1 MSLTVVKN
9 IPLAMIPMILKKWF
23 GATHSCEEP
32 NSIFIGLI
40 GGVGDLISAA
50 PSVVAL
56 KKKYPGAQISFGVGD
71 GIFFN
76 AIKNDPNIDHFE
88 TPFFYNVW
96 KKRAY
101 RKTYREKCKKYDL
114 VFLLDNGTQDWW
126 KQRKHLLDIY
136 AEKCGVSLERRRPI
150 IYLKDNDFEEAEK
163 RLNEL
168 GISNK
173 DKFLVLSPETRSK
186 KKMKEWPYDRF
197 LSLIQKLHQNH
208 DFRIITLVSKENS
221 YNYDGTITLK
231 GYPLGPSAAMISR
244 SNCYIG
250 LDNGLTHIASC
261 FDVKILSIHI
271 GYPVEC
277 AGPLSP
283 FAKVVAHK
291 PFDLPESISVDEVYK
306 VFQELI

>member
-1 MSLTVVKN
+1 
-9 IPLAMIPMILKKWF
+9 MISITLKKWL
-23 GATHSCEEP
+23 GIPHPCEAP
-32 NSIFIGLI
+32 SSIFIGLI

-56 KKKYPGAQISFGVGD
+56 KKKYPDAQITFGVGD

-76 AIKNDPNIDHFE
+76 TIKNDPHIDHFE

-96 KKRAY
+96 KKRAR
-101 RKTYREKCKKYDL
+101 RKTYREKYREHDQ
-114 VFLLDNGTQDWW
+114 VFLLDNGTYDWW
-126 KQRKHLLDIY
+126 KPRKHLLDIY
-136 AEKCGVSLERRRPI
+136 AEKCGVSLKERRPI
-150 IYLKDNDFEEAEK
+150 IYLNDNDFEEAK
-163 RLNEL
+163 KKLNGL
-168 GISNK
+168 GISNN

-197 LSLIQKLHQNH
+197 LSLIQKIRQNH
-208 DFRIITLVSKENS
+208 DFKIVTLVSKENP
-221 YNYDGTITLK
+221 YNYDGTIPLK

-244 SNCYIG
+244 SNFYLG

-283 FAKVVAHK
+283 FAKVVAHR
-291 PFDLPESISVDEVYK
+291 PFEPPESISVDEVYK

>member
-1 MSLTVVKN
+1 
-9 IPLAMIPMILKKWF
+9 
-23 GATHSCEEP
+23 
-32 NSIFIGLI
+32 
-40 GGVGDLISAA
+40 VGDLISAA

-56 KKKYPGAQISFGVGD
+56 KKKYPDAQITFGVGD

-76 AIKNDPNIDHFE
+76 TIKNDPNIDHFE

-96 KKRAY
+96 KKRAR
-101 RKTYREKCKKYDL
+101 RKTYREKYREHDQ
-114 VFLLDNGTQDWW
+114 VFLLDNGTYDWW
-126 KQRKHLLDIY
+126 KPRKHLLDIY
-136 AEKCGVSLERRRPI
+136 AEKCGVSLKERRPI
-150 IYLKDNDFEEAEK
+150 IYLNDNDFEEAK
-163 RLNEL
+163 KKLSEL
-168 GISNK
+168 EISNN

-197 LSLIQKLHQNH
+197 LSLVQKIRQNH
-208 DFRIITLVSKENS
+208 NFKIVTLVSKENPHS
-221 YNYDGTITLK
+221 YDGTITLK

-244 SNCYIG
+244 SNFYLG

-283 FAKVVAHK
+283 FAKVVARK
-291 PFDLPESISVDEVYK
+291 PFEPPESISVDEVYK

>member
-1 MSLTVVKN
+1 
-9 IPLAMIPMILKKWF
+9 MIPITLKKWL
-23 GATHSCEEP
+23 GIPHSCEAP
-32 NSIFIGLI
+32 DSIFIGLI
-40 GGVGDLISAA
+40 GGVGDLILAA

-56 KKKYPGAQISFGVGD
+56 KKKYPDAQITFGVGD

-76 AIKNDPNIDHFE
+76 TIKNDPNIDHFE

-96 KKRAY
+96 KERVR
-101 RKTYREKCKKYDL
+101 RKVYREKYREHDL
-114 VFLLDNGTQDWW
+114 VFLLDNGTYDWW
-126 KQRKHLLDIY
+126 KPRKHLLDIY
-136 AEKCGVSLERRRPI
+136 AEKCGVSLKERRPI
-150 IYLKDNDFEEAEK
+150 IYLNDNDFEEAK
-163 RLNEL
+163 KKLNEL
-168 GISNK
+168 GISNN

-186 KKMKEWPYDRF
+186 KEMKEWPYDRF
-197 LSLIQKLHQNH
+197 LTLIKKIHQNH
-208 DFRIITLVSKENS
+208 DFKIVTLVSKENP
-221 YNYDGTITLK
+221 YNYDGTIPLK

-244 SNCYIG
+244 SNFYLG

-283 FAKVVAHK
+283 FAKVVACK
-291 PFDLPESISVDEVYK
+291 PFESPESISVDEVYK